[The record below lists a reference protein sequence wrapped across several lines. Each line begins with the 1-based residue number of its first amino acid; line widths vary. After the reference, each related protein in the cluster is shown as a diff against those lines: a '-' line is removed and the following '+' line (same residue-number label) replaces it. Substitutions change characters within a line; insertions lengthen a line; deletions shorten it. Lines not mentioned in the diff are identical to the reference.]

1 MVLGYFVLNVI
12 IINPRKIS
20 LLTWGIENPPGK
32 ESTLPIIPY
41 QIVFFF
47 FFNLVF
53 RQEGE
58 FWIEL
63 EELWN
68 TA

>member
-12 IINPRKIS
+12 IINPRKIC
-20 LLTWGIENPPGK
+20 LLTWGIENAPGK
-32 ESTLPIIPY
+32 ESTLPIILY
-41 QIVFFF
+41 QIFFF